1 MPLTLT
7 QIQQFNDEQLLIAFE
22 TNVHTL
28 QRLHRDLEEAK
39 NTEKLLLEVIISR
52 YREIARNMTNKDMA
66 IERLKTSLRDI
77 LEVLHLCFE

>member
-1 MPLTLT
+1 MPLTLA

-22 TNVHTL
+22 ANAQTL
-28 QRLHRDLEEAK
+28 QRLHRDVEEAK

-66 IERLKTSLRDI
+66 IARLKTALRDI
-77 LEVLHLCFE
+77 LEVLHLYFE